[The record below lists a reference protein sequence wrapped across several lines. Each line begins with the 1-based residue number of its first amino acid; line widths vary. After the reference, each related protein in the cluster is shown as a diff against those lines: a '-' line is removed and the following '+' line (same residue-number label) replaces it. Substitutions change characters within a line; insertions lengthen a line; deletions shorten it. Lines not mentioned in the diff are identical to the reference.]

1 MEIPTENKAWTYS
14 KHGQPADVLSMS
26 DLPIPSLSPSQV
38 LVEIKAAGFN
48 PVSYKAMKT
57 FPSFMVKKP
66 CVPEND
72 LSGVVVASASTEF
85 AKGDEVLGIIPAELQ
100 FKTGFGTLGKYAIVE
115 HAHLVKKPS
124 SVSWEQAACLP
135 LAGMTAWD
143 ALVETG
149 HIKEGD
155 RVFIN
160 GGSGGVGVMA
170 VQIAKAM
177 VGEGGYVAASCSA
190 ANIEL
195 VRSLGAHD
203 ALDYK
208 EFAKGDEVLGIIPAE
223 LQFKTGFGTLG
234 KYAIVEHAHLVKKPS
249 SVSWEQAACLPLA
262 GMTAWDALVET
273 GHIKEGDRVFING
286 GSGGVGVMAV
296 QIAKAMVG
304 EGGYVAASCSA
315 ANIELVRSLGA
326 HDALDYK
333 ESDLSTQLA
342 TKYPVAEGKGF
353 DIFFDT
359 VGVQQLFDKCASYL
373 NQNGT
378 FVSISGDLGTAG
390 EIAKTGK
397 DLFMNKFLPTVLGG
411 VPRKF
416 SFILMKTSKDKLL
429 KLATLCDE
437 GKLRPVVDSTHDF
450 NNVLEA
456 YSVMMSGRAKGK
468 VIVKGPSSDFYP
480 SSSSPSSSSSS
491 ESSSSS
497 GARIIH

>member
-115 HAHLVKKPS
+115 HAHLVKKP
-124 SVSWEQAACLP
+124 
-135 LAGMTAWD
+135 
-143 ALVETG
+143 
-149 HIKEGD
+149 
-155 RVFIN
+155 
-160 GGSGGVGVMA
+160 
-170 VQIAKAM
+170 
-177 VGEGGYVAASCSA
+177 
-190 ANIEL
+190 
-195 VRSLGAHD
+195 
-203 ALDYK
+203 
-208 EFAKGDEVLGIIPAE
+208 
-223 LQFKTGFGTLG
+223 
-234 KYAIVEHAHLVKKPS
+234 
-249 SVSWEQAACLPLA
+249 
-262 GMTAWDALVET
+262 
-273 GHIKEGDRVFING
+273 
-286 GSGGVGVMAV
+286 
-296 QIAKAMVG
+296 
-304 EGGYVAASCSA
+304 SCSA